1 MLLSLFLILSFKK
14 KKKKT
19 SPFIW
24 DGALLVLE
32 SLEITAQLLYMVHLI

>member
-1 MLLSLFLILSFKK
+1 MLLSLFLILSF